1 MEELMKQWSG
11 IMSREAEVIVA
22 SMVPVEV
29 DWWCMGCLMKS
40 AGQVILV
47 EGSPGVGK
55 ASLIY
60 HYAK

>member
-29 DWWCMGCLMKS
+29 D
-40 AGQVILV
+40 
-47 EGSPGVGK
+47 
-55 ASLIY
+55 
-60 HYAK
+60 